1 MKFYFKIHFETFI
14 IFILFLQ
21 GLKVL
26 SWKSYILSEMS
37 LLSCDKVSCSGAGSV
52 GVGGCLLSR
61 SWGET
66 TTSSLFTWYYWSL
79 RGWSRPTISLV
90 LLSSLLGRN
99 NLHTLSL
106 FDCPREKTEENINQA
121 VSWELRVVTW
131 CLGSRLFHF
140 LPESRPAV
148 GGKNIFLKLPHINIR
163 STAANMGTE
172 WNLFI
177 HVKHRIST

>member
-106 FDCPREKTEENINQA
+106 FDCPREKKQRKILIKRWVE
-121 VSWELRVVTW
+121 SWELSLDVSGRDYSTFCPRAARPSVV
-131 CLGSRLFHF
+131 
-140 LPESRPAV
+140 
-148 GGKNIFLKLPHINIR
+148 KIF
-163 STAANMGTE
+163 
-172 WNLFI
+172 F
-177 HVKHRIST
+177 

>member
-21 GLKVL
+21 GLKML

-106 FDCPREKTEENINQA
+106 FDCPREKKQRKILIKRWVE
-121 VSWELRVVTW
+121 SCHLMSRVETIP
-131 CLGSRLFHF
+131 LFARE
-140 LPESRPAV
+140 PPGR
-148 GGKNIFLKLPHINIR
+148 R
-163 STAANMGTE
+163 
-172 WNLFI
+172 W
-177 HVKHRIST
+177 